1 MRRKVFTCRGA
12 DFLLN
17 GLGSGHWIF
26 GSGNGSSDNN
36 VSCASLDG
44 FGGSHDTSLISVIGP
59 GGPHTGMKAFSANG
73 KRIVI
78 AKMGT
83 FGEVAAMVW
92 DLDANDTYRFTKHV
106 ALDVNGLG

>member
-59 GGPHTGMKAFSANG
+59 GGPHTGIDDQKILSQFCAQGFYLARRADDSGATS
-73 KRIVI
+73 IEC
-78 AKMGT
+78 T
-83 FGEVAAMVW
+83 
-92 DLDANDTYRFTKHV
+92 
-106 ALDVNGLG
+106 